1 MSQNIQNTTTNGDQQ
16 KPPALPPLSLEQQ
29 PEESP
34 QAPLAD
40 QASPDVAFV
49 LHVMSMC
56 IAQKFSDG
64 GDTRYVAQNA
74 FMTAREALGV
84 LVATGI
90 MHSDTIV
97 RINNQNEPLAKSPA
111 VPPMNQPQ
119 RVAPQM

>member
-1 MSQNIQNTTTNGDQQ
+1 MTTQTTDQNT

-34 QAPLAD
+34 EGALAD
-40 QASPDVAFV
+40 QTSPDVAFV

-90 MHSDTIV
+90 MHSETIV

-119 RVAPQM
+119 RVAPAM